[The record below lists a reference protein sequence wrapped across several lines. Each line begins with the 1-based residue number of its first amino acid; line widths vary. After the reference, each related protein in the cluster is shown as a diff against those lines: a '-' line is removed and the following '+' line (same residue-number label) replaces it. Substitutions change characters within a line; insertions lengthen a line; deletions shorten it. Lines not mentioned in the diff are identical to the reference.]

1 MRHQNEEL
9 TDRLTDLD
17 PRYESMEDLRI
28 GRVLDQ
34 YGIPF
39 FYRQPTVVYQNGR
52 NETHR
57 PAFTLPSYGG
67 LVIDYV
73 PGTEQSLRHEAI
85 SKDQVYRYNQIPAV
99 VLGPPDLD
107 KTNWDQHLY
116 ERLQR
121 PYRAIVNPA
130 RYEPADTPK

>member
-1 MRHQNEEL
+1 MRYQNEEL
-9 TDRLTDLD
+9 VDRLTDLD

-28 GRVLDQ
+28 GRMLDQ

-39 FYRQPTVVYQNGR
+39 FYKQPTVVYQNGR

-67 LVIDYV
+67 LVIDYA
-73 PGTEQSLRHEAI
+73 PGTEQPQPRETL

-107 KTNWDQHLY
+107 KPKWNQLLY

-121 PYRAIVNPA
+121 AYRAIVDPI
-130 RYEPADTPK
+130 RYELAGTPK